1 KNLPRFPVSAPNF
14 KDWQAQQS
22 VFEQMAV
29 FKEDDLTLSGAG
41 QPEMLTVGVM
51 TAEMF
56 ALLRV
61 KPLLGRAFTAIEEQP
76 GREQVVVLTHKLWQ
90 RRFGGD
96 RGVVGRNIMLN
107 GKDYSV
113 IGVMDARFRLMGE
126 AYEAFVPAAFTPKE
140 MTQRGGKNYMVV
152 A

>member
-1 KNLPRFPVSAPNF
+1 MQTLWQDLSYGVRMLRQKPGYTLIALVTLALGIGANTAIFTILNAVALRPFDFEQPERLVICWESNPEKNLPRFPVSAHNF

-61 KPLLGRAFTAIEEQP
+61 KPLLGRAFT
-76 GREQVVVLTHKLWQ
+76 
-90 RRFGGD
+90 
-96 RGVVGRNIMLN
+96 
-107 GKDYSV
+107 
-113 IGVMDARFRLMGE
+113 
-126 AYEAFVPAAFTPKE
+126 
-140 MTQRGGKNYMVV
+140 
-152 A
+152 